1 MIDRGMT
8 PLPVF
13 GYDDEPTAI
22 LTAYGYCLEDPSDER
37 MRVKGFDLSCCGII
51 ALTKIFVVGLSL
63 GTGVCGGHFWAPLF
77 VGCAA
82 SHFFTDVMAN
92 LSEFIGYGSQLSAY
106 PCLAVLCIMGGTHV
120 VTFRA
125 QLAIVLVLTL
135 SIKSFTNGEKLHQVN
150 GDYSAIFPLL
160 VVACFIPLWLTKKVT
175 FYAKQCYRGDIT
187 VIPEVLCEPNKAG
200 TTEIYRID
208 NLDDVTNGSGSSFEP
223 GFDDD
228 EEEDDD
234 LSVDNSDD
242 ASDDI
247 SLGPEK
253 DYGKTSTS
261 STMNLSLDS
270 PQEDTPKANARKG
283 ADLLSTSMH
292 SIRSTRSN
300 SSRRSRVSST
310 SSRPS
315 LTRVRSKGKIDDS
328 NYQKPLLY
336 QSRAGASTSM
346 KNKTRSSTPVNSGP
360 NIPRSHR
367 RSRSGASFSS
377 EISPPKSGQDALN
390 ESKH

>member
-22 LTAYGYCLEDPSDER
+22 LTAYGYCLEDPNDER

-82 SHFFTDVMAN
+82 SHFFTDVMAR
-92 LSEFIGYGSQLSAY
+92 LSDYIGYGSQLSAY
-106 PCLAVLCIMGGTHV
+106 PCLAVLCIMGGSHV

-135 SIKSFTNGEKLHQVN
+135 SINSFTNGEKLHQVN

-187 VIPEVLCEPNKAG
+187 VIAEVLCEPNKAG
-200 TTEIYRID
+200 TTEVYRID
-208 NLDDVTNGSGSSFEP
+208 NLDDVTNGSGSFEQSY
-223 GFDDD
+223 DDH
-228 EEEDDD
+228 DD
-234 LSVDNSDD
+234 LSFANSGEE
-242 ASDDI
+242 SDEI

-253 DYGKTSTS
+253 DYGKS
-261 STMNLSLDS
+261 STNSTTNLSLDS
-270 PQEDTPKANARKG
+270 PKARADTPTPNAKRE
-283 ADLLSTSMH
+283 DLLSTSMH
-292 SIRSTRSN
+292 SVRSTRSN
-300 SSRRSRVSST
+300 SSRRSRASST
-310 SSRPS
+310 SLSRPG
-315 LTRVRSKGKIDDS
+315 LARVRSKGKIDDS
-328 NYQKPLLY
+328 NYQKPLLL
-336 QSRAGASTSM
+336 QSRRGASTSM
-346 KNKTRSSTPVNSGP
+346 KKKNSLRSSTPVNSGP
-360 NIPRSHR
+360 NLPRSHR
-367 RSRSGASFSS
+367 RTRSGASFNSS
-377 EISPPKSGQDALN
+377 ISPP
-390 ESKH
+390 